1 MVTLVTEELKRTVY
15 IRFAPA
21 RLSVVGNQEVEIKGY
36 EIVED
41 GIGSKLML
49 EANWIKEMMWLVDC
63 HSWMEVALSLWLINV
78 KTEIDLTLGSA
89 RFIDTIVWGQDI
101 DFTTA

>member
-21 RLSVVGNQEVEIKGY
+21 WLSVVGNQEVEMKGY

-49 EANWIKEMMWLVDC
+49 EAN
-63 HSWMEVALSLWLINV
+63 
-78 KTEIDLTLGSA
+78 
-89 RFIDTIVWGQDI
+89 
-101 DFTTA
+101 

>member
-21 RLSVVGNQEVEIKGY
+21 WLSVVGNQEVEMKVCY

-49 EANWIKEMMWLVDC
+49 EAN
-63 HSWMEVALSLWLINV
+63 
-78 KTEIDLTLGSA
+78 
-89 RFIDTIVWGQDI
+89 
-101 DFTTA
+101 